1 MRDLLAGLGPAAV
14 EAAKRSV
21 RSRTWPAAMSVILA
35 RTEGDPARLRRDVR
49 MSPCL
54 VRPSVGRGAPYAPND
69 MARSADHAHA
79 RRLLGCW
86 LAATSSCTRPGRS
99 VGRSAGGSAGGRGSL
114 RGGRTSSPP

>member
-21 RSRTWPAAMSVILA
+21 RSRTWPAAMSIILA

-69 MARSADHAHA
+69 MACSADHGGAYC
-79 RRLLGCW
+79 LLCGW
-86 LAATSSCTRPGRS
+86 LAVTHP
-99 VGRSAGGSAGGRGSL
+99 VHVL
-114 RGGRTSSPP
+114 RCPQVEGENR